1 LLTIHNF
8 IKKLVLTLSSS
19 FQIISAILAYSNSC
33 VNPILYAF
41 LSEPFRRGFWAVI
54 TCIRPSG
61 PHGMGQTTAETLA
74 ARQRARDKVHA
85 NTAAQAAAVAAV
97 PTHHAMSTA
106 GAAQPMLTTQI
117 TFGNGEKKN
126 GVVSAEMVT
135 LLQPQPLTPPG
146 ISIVAHSEF
155 V

>member
-1 LLTIHNF
+1 
-8 IKKLVLTLSSS
+8 
-19 FQIISAILAYSNSC
+19 
-33 VNPILYAF
+33 
-41 LSEPFRRGFWAVI
+41 
-54 TCIRPSG
+54 
-61 PHGMGQTTAETLA
+61 MGQTTAETLA
-74 ARQRARDKVHA
+74 ARQRARDKTHA
-85 NTAAQAAAVAAV
+85 NTAAQAAAAAAV

-126 GVVSAEMVT
+126 GIVSAEMVT

-146 ISIVAHSEF
+146 ISIAAHSEEIVRAAGCPNGSDF